1 MTDPIVIIGSGL
13 AGYSLAREFRKLNKE
28 QNLLII
34 TQDDGTSYSKP
45 MLSTGFTKNKT
56 AKDLEM
62 ADPVKMSEQLNIS
75 IRTKSSVSEINPQN
89 KTLCVDNEHI
99 AYSKLV
105 IATGATVNRLSFPGS
120 DLERVVSIN
129 DLDDYRKFR
138 ELANG
143 KKRILIMGAGLI
155 GCEYANDLLNGGYE
169 VEIVDPSTAVLGQ
182 LIPQETAQCVAKG
195 LSEAGAKL
203 LFGCFVESVSASN
216 DELSVTL
223 SNGEV
228 HTADVVISA
237 IGLRPNLTLATQAG
251 LATNLGIKCDRYLA
265 SSEKDIYAIGDCA
278 EIDGHV
284 LLYVL
289 PLMSGARALA
299 QTLNDKPTPVHYGV
313 MPVAIKTPACPVIV
327 SPPPKDAFGQW
338 EVESE
343 GLNSKAL
350 FYSTD
355 KALLGFALSGDLVS
369 EKQALVKQMSG
380 IHDTP

>member
-28 QNLLII
+28 QPLLII

-62 ADPVKMSEQLNIS
+62 ADPVKMSEQLDIS
-75 IRTKSSVSEINPQN
+75 IRTRSSVTNINAAN
-89 KTLCVDNEHI
+89 KTVCVDSEQI
-99 AYSKLV
+99 SYSKLV
-105 IATGATVNRLSFPGS
+105 LATGAVVNHLSFPGS
-120 DLERVVSIN
+120 DLGRVVSIN
-129 DLDDYRKFR
+129 DLDDYRHFR
-138 ELANG
+138 ALADG
-143 KKRILIMGAGLI
+143 KKRVLIMGAGLI

-169 VEIVDPSTAVLGQ
+169 VEIVDPSSAVLGQ
-182 LIPQETAQCVAKG
+182 LIPAETGRCVAQG
-195 LSEAGAKL
+195 LSDAGAKIHL
-203 LFGCFVESVSASN
+203 GSYVSSISESN

-223 SNGEV
+223 NTGEV
-228 HTADVVISA
+228 CLVDVVISA
-237 IGLRPNLTLATQAG
+237 IGLRPNVAIAQDAG
-251 LATNLGIKCDRYLA
+251 LEIGLGIKCDRFLT
-265 SSEKDIYAIGDCA
+265 SSHQDIYAIGDCA

-299 QTLNDKPTPVHYGV
+299 QTLNDNPTPVHYGV

-327 SPPPKDAFGQW
+327 SPPPKGAAGDW

-350 FYSTD
+350 FYGRD
-355 KALLGFALSGDLVS
+355 KTLLGFALSGDFVS
-369 EKQALVKQMSG
+369 EKQTLTKQIKG
-380 IHDTP
+380 IHDA